1 MLKAIAILTT
11 LVGYVTAVKVWSII
25 KMLKI
30 KVEGWEQK
38 DYEELLK
45 DPRFMKYMR

>member
-1 MLKAIAILTT
+1 MTKAIAILTG
-11 LVGYVTAVKVWSII
+11 LVGALAAIKVWTLI
-25 KMLKI
+25 KMFKI

-45 DPRFMKYMR
+45 DPRFMKYLR

>member
-1 MLKAIAILTT
+1 MVKAILILTG
-11 LVGYVTAVKVWSII
+11 LVGYTAAVKIWALI

-38 DYEELLK
+38 DYEELLN
-45 DPRFMKYMR
+45 DPRFKKYMR